1 MSCQFS
7 HLDGS
12 YVLGALSPTERLE
25 FEQHMAGCEECSR
38 AVRDLA
44 GLPGLLARVDPD
56 VLENPPVEEP
66 VPDTLLPALSRQV
79 RRTRRRRG
87 LVTAG
92 LAAAGVVIV
101 VGAVATV
108 SGLIDD
114 DTPSASPGT
123 GSSTGSTTGS
133 TTGPSVKE
141 PAAQAMTTLGHAPVR
156 ASVSLAPVAW
166 GTRLD
171 LTCTYA
177 PGHEAYRM
185 PKSVTYALVVRTRD
199 GHLEQVG
206 TWRSTRGRTMKFSAG
221 TSATQ
226 RDIRSVEVTTLAGRP
241 VLRLGA

>member
-1 MSCQFS
+1 MSCEFT

-12 YVLGALSPTERLE
+12 YVLGALSPNERLE
-25 FEQHMAGCEECSR
+25 FEQHLAGCEECSR

-44 GLPGLLARVDPD
+44 GLPGLLARVDPE

-66 VPDTLLPALSRQV
+66 VPETLLPALSRQV

-92 LAAAGVVIV
+92 LAAAGVAIV
-101 VGAVATV
+101 VGAVAAV
-108 SGLIDD
+108 SGLAGDGTPAAGP
-114 DTPSASPGT
+114 DTR
-123 GSSTGSTTGS
+123 STTTA
-133 TTGPSVKE
+133 TTGPSLTPPPE
-141 PAAQAMTTLGHAPVR
+141 RAMTTIGHAPVR

-177 PGHEAYRM
+177 PGHEGYHL

-199 GHLEQVG
+199 GRLEQIG
-206 TWRSTRGRTMKFSAG
+206 TWRSTRGRTMRFSAG
-221 TSATQ
+221 TSAMQ
-226 RDIRSVEVTTLAGRP
+226 RDIKSVEVTTLAGRP

>member
-1 MSCQFS
+1 MTCDFT

-12 YVLGALSPTERLE
+12 YVLGALSPAERLE
-25 FEQHMAGCEECSR
+25 FEQHMAGCVECAR
-38 AVRDLA
+38 AVRELA

-56 VLENPPVEEP
+56 VLENPPVQEP

-79 RRTRRRRG
+79 RRTTRRRG

-92 LAAAGVVIV
+92 LAAAVVAIV
-101 VGAVATV
+101 VSGAAVV
-108 SGLIDD
+108 SRLVTD

-123 GSSTGSTTGS
+123 GATTA
-133 TTGPSVKE
+133 TAGPSPGSSATE
-141 PAAQAMTTLGHAPVR
+141 APARAMATLGKAPVR
-156 ASVSLAPVAW
+156 ASLAVASVAW

-177 PGHEAYRM
+177 PGHENYHL

-199 GHLEQVG
+199 GRLEQVG
-206 TWRSTRGRTMKFSAG
+206 TWRSTRGRTMKFSGG
-221 TSATQ
+221 TSAPQ
-226 RDIRSVEVTTLAGRP
+226 SDIASVEVTTVSGRP